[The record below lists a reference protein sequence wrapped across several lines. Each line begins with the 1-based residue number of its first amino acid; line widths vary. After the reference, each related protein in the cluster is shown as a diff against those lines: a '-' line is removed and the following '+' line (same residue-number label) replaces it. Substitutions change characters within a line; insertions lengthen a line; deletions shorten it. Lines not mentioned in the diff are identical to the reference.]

1 MIFDAL
7 RRWMGSGSGE
17 NGADGEKAQPLPT
30 ACEHALSR
38 LYEFLDGELDELTR
52 EEVEAHFE
60 VCKRCYPHLACERSF
75 RRALE
80 RAMQQERAPADL
92 RHRILELLDAEQSEG
107 DG

>member
-7 RRWMGSGSGE
+7 RRWMGSGSGG
-17 NGADGEKAQPLPT
+17 NGTGGEKSPPLP
-30 ACEHALSR
+30 AVCENALSR

-60 VCKRCYPHLACERSF
+60 VCKRCYPQLACERSF

-80 RAMQQERAPADL
+80 RAMKQERAPADL
-92 RHRILELLDAEQSEG
+92 RHRILGLLEAEQSEG
-107 DG
+107 EG